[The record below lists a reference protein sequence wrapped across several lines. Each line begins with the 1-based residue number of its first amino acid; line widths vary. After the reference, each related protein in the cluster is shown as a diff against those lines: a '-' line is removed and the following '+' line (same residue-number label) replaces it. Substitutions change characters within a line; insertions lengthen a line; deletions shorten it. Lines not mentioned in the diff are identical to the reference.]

1 MNGKT
6 DEFAGISD
14 QDVTGDS
21 FARKEVTRTILQALW
36 KHRGRTGAA
45 IALLVAAK
53 LLMVLVPFLLKSIV
67 DRLSEPGLLV
77 LPVFL
82 LLGYALIR
90 FGGSLFTEL
99 RDVVFVR
106 VAQRA
111 VADFTLRVFDH
122 LQRLG
127 ARFHGTRQTGKLA
140 RDVERGTAGIGFLLG
155 TALFTLLPTLVE
167 MVSVVLILVMGYSA
181 WFALVLAATFSAYF
195 VYTVIMV
202 RKRVVYQRHM
212 NDLDSRAS
220 GRIVDS
226 LLNYEAVKLNA
237 NEGLESRRLS
247 HVLGSWVDVGIRNQA
262 SLSRLHVGQ
271 SAIIACGVATVMLL
285 AGEQV
290 VDARMTVGD
299 LVLVNAYIIQI
310 CLPLNTLGL
319 IFRQAKEAFVNAE
332 RVCDLLRKPTETGDD
347 ATLPDLDPGMGEIRF
362 EKINFGYE
370 AGRQILWDID
380 LTVPAGTTLAVV
392 GGSGSGKSTLARLLF
407 RFYDPSEGS
416 VRVNGQ
422 DLRTVNVRSIRKALG
437 IVPQDTV
444 LFNETI
450 AYNIA
455 YSQPGATRDQIV
467 QAARGARVHEF
478 IESLPGGYETPVGER
493 GIKLSGG
500 ERQRIAI
507 ARAILKNPSIMVFDE
522 ATSALD
528 TRTERAIQAELER
541 LSRGRT
547 TLIIAHR
554 LSTIV
559 HADNIVVLD
568 RGRVIE
574 QGQHKDLLA
583 QQGMY
588 AQMWALQRQQ
598 SELEE
603 AQDRQTR
610 QPVNLVAV
618 VAGVLDAI
626 REVAAERGVNLYTLI
641 GNEAARISGDPS
653 TLQQLVWD
661 LCLHAIAVT
670 PPGGRIE
677 IRLQRNGPMAHLAVT
692 DGRSDLV
699 SSTGQD
705 GSEALRR
712 AAALDPAQLAAQ
724 VQRQGGV
731 FHSAAADVGGVTF
744 SADFPIRAVEP
755 TVTRRDAQ
763 RVDVQNVSVIVVDD
777 QDEAR
782 EMIAEVLR
790 DNGARVTEYA
800 DGEQALAA
808 FKAMSADQWP
818 DVLICDLS
826 LGEMDGYEVIGR
838 IRALEAERG
847 AALAH
852 RLPAIALSGFAE
864 PEYRLRTLLA
874 GFQIHLAKP
883 VNTQELLATVG
894 ALLPAAP
901 ANAGSGQDKG

>member
-1 MNGKT
+1 MIGVP
-6 DEFAGISD
+6 SD
-14 QDVTGDS
+14 PPGEVQQSINHSD
-21 FARKEVTRTILQALW
+21 FARKEVTRTILRALW
-36 KHRGRTGAA
+36 KYRGRTSAA

-53 LLMVLVPFLLKSIV
+53 LLMVLVPVLLKAIV

-77 LPVFL
+77 LPAFL
-82 LLGYALIR
+82 LLGYALLR

-111 VADFTLRVFDH
+111 VADFTLTVFDQ

-140 RDVERGTAGIGFLLG
+140 RDVERGTTGIGFLLG

-181 WFALVLAATFSAYF
+181 WFAIVMAGTFLAYF
-195 VYTVIMV
+195 FYTVILV
-202 RKRVVYQRHM
+202 RRRVIYQRQM

-237 NEGLESRRLS
+237 NEALESRRVGD
-247 HVLGSWVDVGIRNQA
+247 VLNQWVDIGILNQGA
-262 SLSRLHVGQ
+262 LSRLHVGQ

-285 AGEQV
+285 AGQEV
-290 VDARMTVGD
+290 VNTRMTVGD

-332 RVCDLLRKPTETGDD
+332 RVCDLLRMPTETGDD
-347 ATLPDLDPGMGEIRF
+347 AALPSLKPGAGDLRF
-362 EKINFGYE
+362 DHVSFGYE
-370 AGRQILWDID
+370 PGRQILWDID
-380 LTVPAGTTLAVV
+380 LVVPAGTTLAVV

-407 RFYDPSEGS
+407 RFYDPIEGS
-416 VRVNGQ
+416 IYLNDQ
-422 DLRTVNVRSIRKALG
+422 DLRHVNVRSVRQALG

-455 YSQPGATRDQIV
+455 YSQPDASRDQIV

-478 IESLPGGYETPVGER
+478 IESLPAGYETPVGER
-493 GIKLSGG
+493 GVKLSGG

-507 ARAILKNPSIMVFDE
+507 ARAILKNPAILVFDE

-541 LSRGRT
+541 ISRGRT

-559 HADNIVVLD
+559 NADNIVVLD
-568 RGRVIE
+568 RGHIVE
-574 QGQHKDLLA
+574 QGRHEALLA
-583 QQGMY
+583 HQGMY

-603 AQDRQTR
+603 TQGRHTR

-626 REVAAERGVNLYTLI
+626 RDVALQRGVNLYTLI
-641 GNEAARISGDPS
+641 SNEAARITGDPG

-661 LCLHAIAVT
+661 FCLHALAVT
-670 PPGGRIE
+670 PAGGRIE

-692 DGRSDLV
+692 DGRADLALPPEPQDSD
-699 SSTGQD
+699 
-705 GSEALRR
+705 EIRR
-712 AAALDPAQLAAQ
+712 AAALDPAQLAVQ

-731 FHSAAADVGGVTF
+731 FHMAPAAAGGTTF
-744 SADFPIRAVEP
+744 SADFPIRAVESMAMKP
-755 TVTRRDAQ
+755 DIKRSNLH
-763 RVDVQNVSVIVVDD
+763 NVSIMLVDD

-782 EMIAEVLR
+782 EMIADVLK
-790 DNGARVTEYA
+790 DNGALVREYPN
-800 DGEQALAA
+800 GEQAVAA
-808 FKAMSADQWP
+808 FAAMPAEQWP

-826 LGEMDGYEVIGR
+826 LGDMDGYEVITR
-838 IRALEAERG
+838 VRAMEAERG
-847 AALAH
+847 AALAL
-852 RLPAIALSGFAE
+852 RLPAIALSGFSE
-864 PEYRLRTLLA
+864 TESRLRTLLA
-874 GFQIHLAKP
+874 GFQTHLAKP
-883 VNTQELLATVG
+883 VNAQELLATVG
-894 ALLPAAP
+894 ALLPASP
-901 ANAGSGQDKG
+901 AERRPGDSPS